1 MKQKTSQNKVGL
13 ALGSGALKGIAHV
26 GVIKTLEENGIP
38 IDFIAGTSIGALV
51 GAFYAYFGNS
61 AILEHIVLESDLKNT
76 LGLLDP
82 SLKKGLLRGEKV
94 MDFIKQHLPIKKFSE
109 LKKPLAVV
117 ATDLETGEPEVIK
130 KGDLILAVRASISIP
145 VIFRPIKRERKLLI
159 DGAMT
164 MPVPV
169 GVLKEMGADIV
180 IAVNL
185 YNYSKKHKRR
195 SNKFNLSFIGNRS
208 AEIMLYQLAKKD
220 VENADVVI
228 EPDVEGFSF
237 IELIKKREKIL
248 QLGEKAATEKI
259 SLIKKLL

>member
-185 YNYSKKHKRR
+185 YNYSKKHKRH